1 MNLFEILLLIY
12 FIGAL
17 VGCFLY
23 TINEYTTKNE
33 SIIKFMV
40 CPFLSWIYVIY
51 WIVDKC
57 IINKR
62 SYHYDYVD
70 LGLPS
75 GTLWAT
81 RNVGAVNVS
90 DYGYL
95 FQFNIPKHFNYD
107 DTNIP
112 LSTSQYTINQYKK
125 HTFLYKTID
134 IANKYMSSESKMP
147 TYDDLVEL
155 QENTEHRVERI
166 NGVKGMLLKSKINN
180 KTLFFPFGGTYYVG
194 ENKFYGIGQET
205 CIWSKT
211 NFSETSIGNDYA
223 YCMYLCEDSYFEIYG
238 DAKADGLAIRGI
250 IKTKNK

>member
-1 MNLFEILLLIY
+1 MKLFEILLLIY

-23 TINEYTTKNE
+23 TINEYTSKNE
-33 SIIKFMV
+33 SIIKFMM

-51 WIVDKC
+51 WIVDKY
-57 IINKR
+57 INSKR

-95 FQFNIPKHFNYD
+95 FQFNIPKHFNYN

-125 HTFLYKTID
+125 HTFLYKPID

-155 QENTEHRVERI
+155 QKNTEHRVERI

-180 KTLFFPFGGTYYVG
+180 KTLFFPFSGTYSAR
-194 ENKFYGIGQET
+194 EDKFYGIEQET

-223 YCMYLCEDSYFEIYG
+223 YCMYLCEDNYFEIYG
-238 DAKADGLAIRGI
+238 NAKADGLAIRGI
-250 IKTKNK
+250 IKPKN